1 LWGFK
6 YAGVWKSD
14 EEFVTNQESK
24 EYAVY
29 TKRLGSPRYY
39 DINHDGSLNQKDLVY
54 LGNADPVLYG
64 GLQNT
69 FYWKGLKLGVYFVY
83 SLGGS
88 IYNISELFMSGST
101 STNQYRYMLDAWHP
115 VRNPNSDLPRAGQ
128 AAGAAVPCSYMVHDA
143 SYLRLKTL
151 SLAYTFDFRKKEKF
165 LFREITVGVS
175 GDNIYLWK
183 YYNGFDPD
191 ISSEGTSSILR
202 RADIGAYPKAR
213 TFMFNLNLKF

>member
-1 LWGFK
+1 MLLGLPK
-6 YAGVWKSD
+6 YVDQDNDGVLS
-14 EEFVTNQESK
+14 E
-24 EYAVY
+24 
-29 TKRLGSPRYY
+29 
-39 DINHDGSLNQKDLVY
+39 KDLVY
-54 LGNADPVLYG
+54 LGNSDPILHG
-64 GLQNT
+64 GLNNVFHWKNLKFS
-69 FYWKGLKLGVYFVY
+69 FYFTY

-88 IYNISELFMSGST
+88 IYNYSELFMGGGII
-101 STNQYRYMLDAWHP
+101 TNQYRYMLDAWHP